1 MSAARELART
11 LGARKMGAGYVA
23 RCPAHDDH
31 NPSLSFRDG
40 ERGVLLL
47 KCFAGCDW
55 HDVLAALR
63 RRGLLDERPPNPAR
77 KESHAVTLPQS
88 ERARS
93 SSAPISGTRVG
104 RGPLT

>member
-11 LGARKMGAGYVA
+11 LGGRKAGAGYVA

-47 KCFAGCDW
+47 KCFAGCDRR
-55 HDVLAALR
+55 DVLAALR
-63 RRGLLDERPPNPAR
+63 HLHIRSGAIDRSGRMQPLTQSLDLLDR
-77 KESHAVTLPQS
+77 KRRQQ
-88 ERARS
+88 
-93 SSAPISGTRVG
+93 
-104 RGPLT
+104 